1 MNELWEMVQEF
12 LRPAG
17 EVQPNIHNHPPENA
31 HEGGALEEP
40 PQAPAPEPGA
50 AHEAP
55 TQAPEPAEVPHPDA
69 EREALLTH
77 LNTHIRELVRSHC
90 ERKPW
95 KRRLSV
101 YFPEMRKVY
110 SDVTNDILSS
120 GLEISTMDT
129 ESLRECVEEVHK
141 NPNYL
146 KSLIRGRL
154 PD

>member
-1 MNELWEMVQEF
+1 MNEFWEMVQEF

-17 EVQPNIHNHPPENA
+17 GVQPNIQNHPPENA

-40 PQAPAPEPGA
+40 PQAP
-50 AHEAP
+50 
-55 TQAPEPAEVPHPDA
+55 EPAE
-69 EREALLTH
+69 
-77 LNTHIRELVRSHC
+77 
-90 ERKPW
+90 PW

-101 YFPEMRKVY
+101 YFPEMIKVY
-110 SDVTNDILSS
+110 SDVTNDIMSS

>member
-40 PQAPAPEPGA
+40 P
-50 AHEAP
+50 
-55 TQAPEPAEVPHPDA
+55 QAPEPAEVPHPDA

-101 YFPEMRKVY
+101 YFPEMIKVY